1 MNTEASSIDI
11 LQLATDSAPKRHAI
25 SAAGSAAR
33 IDYRHLIAMTDDTG
47 MLQHAKYSIP
57 DRDHGYCID
66 DNARALIVACQ
77 AGRLGGRKEIER
89 LVPIYLAFINQAFN
103 SDNRR
108 FRNFMSYDRRWLEDT
123 GSEDSQGRALW
134 GLGVASVMAPLS
146 SQRVLA
152 GRLFEDGLPAVDMFQ
167 APRARAFAI
176 LGINH
181 YLQGNERRRPTQARL
196 ESLAGGLYDLFLC
209 SSSDGW
215 QWCEAYMTYDNAILP
230 LALLQAG
237 HRMGNTE
244 MVEVALRALN
254 WLIER
259 QMTPDGHFSLIG
271 NDGWMTRNGHRA
283 IFDQQP
289 LDAGALTLACAE
301 AYRCTNEHRW
311 LEHAHCALGWFMG
324 RNDLDQMLYDPE
336 TGGCCDGLHHA
347 GVNSNQ
353 GAESTLS
360 WLMAWQQI
368 EVPGMAGGGM
378 VAEAVMKDSLR

>member
-1 MNTEASSIDI
+1 MNLEAPPMNVTR
-11 LQLATDSAPKRHAI
+11 QATGHAPKHRPVSPI
-25 SAAGSAAR
+25 MPAAR

-47 MLQHAKYSIP
+47 MLQHAKFSIP

-77 AGRLGGRKEIER
+77 AGRLGEGKEVER
-89 LVPIYLAFINQAFN
+89 LVQIYLAFINHAFN
-103 SDNRR
+103 CDNRR

-134 GLGVASVMAPLS
+134 GLGVASVIAPLS

-152 GRLFEDGLPAVDMFQ
+152 GRLFEDGLPAADVFQ

-181 YLQGNERRRPTQARL
+181 YLQGNERRRATQARL

-209 SSSDGW
+209 NSSDEWG
-215 QWCEAYMTYDNAILP
+215 WCESYMTYDNAILP

-237 HRMGNTE
+237 HRLRNAE
-244 MVEVALRALN
+244 MATTALRALN

-259 QMTPDGHFSLIG
+259 QIAPAGHFSLIG

-283 IFDQQP
+283 VFDQQP
-289 LDAGALTLACAE
+289 LDAAALTLACAE
-301 AYRCTNEHRW
+301 AWRCTNEPGW
-311 LEHAHCALGWFMG
+311 LEHAHRALGWFMG
-324 RNDLDQMLYDPE
+324 HNDLDQMLYDPE
-336 TGGCCDGLHHA
+336 TGGCCDGLHCA
-347 GVNSNQ
+347 GVNCNQ

-360 WLMAWQQI
+360 WLMAWQQM
-368 EVPGMAGGGM
+368 EMVPGQMPGT
-378 VAEAVMKDSLR
+378 S